1 MIPFQRYYIMNF
13 ELYGISEPGQ
23 FEERYCLSLKHH
35 QLHGDLVGIR
45 AKEGILKYL
54 NGKIV

>member
-13 ELYGISEPGQ
+13 ELDGISEPGQ

-45 AKEGILKYL
+45 AKG
-54 NGKIV
+54 GHFKIFKW